1 MPQAQTQ
8 TQEQRQEQRLQQS
21 ISQQQL
27 LKAQLVEL
35 PIQQLA
41 ERIETEMHDNP
52 ALESTPED
60 DYPLYGDGDPAESFD
75 GGDQDDSFETQ
86 REREERSDALDAA
99 LENIG
104 RDDEDLP
111 VYQGGQPMAEREQE
125 MVYGDTQSF
134 YDQLL
139 EQVGELELSEQDRYV
154 MEYLIRSLDD
164 DGLLRTPLENIADEL
179 AVYHGIDLTT
189 QQLEQI
195 LHRLQQLDPPGIGA
209 RNLQECLLL
218 QIDRMG
224 LEFRAESVEFATAQ
238 KDTAVANSKLY
249 TLHSKL
255 TLMRQVITDHF
266 DEFTKKHWHKIQ
278 QAMGLSD
285 LQRDT
290 LMNELRRLNPKPGAS
305 MGETIG
311 RSMQQ
316 ITPDFI
322 VDTQDDGTVSF
333 TLNNGEV
340 PRLQVSQSFADLLK
354 EYQTNKE
361 GLSRQMKEA
370 LLYTKQKVDAAQNFI
385 DAIQTRRRTLTLTM
399 KAILHIQHRFF
410 EEGDESLLRPMILKD
425 VAERTGLDLST
436 ISRVSNSKYVQ
447 TRWGTFPLKFFF
459 SDGYVT
465 ESGEELS
472 TREIKAALRDIVEGE
487 DRRKPLSDEA
497 LSAILMK
504 KGYPIARRTVA
515 KYREQLGIPVARLR
529 K

>member
-1 MPQAQTQ
+1 M
-8 TQEQRQEQRLQQS
+8 QQS
-21 ISQQQL
+21 ISLQQL
-27 LKAQLVEL
+27 LQSQLTEMPL
-35 PIQQLA
+35 QQLM
-41 ERIETEMHDNP
+41 ERIETELHDNP
-52 ALESTPED
+52 ALEPTVDESLPEFPENPEGSENPEGPD
-60 DYPLYGDGDPAESFD
+60 DYDAL
-75 GGDQDDSFETQ
+75 

-111 VYQGGQPMAEREQE
+111 VYQGGHSIADEREE
-125 MVYGDTQSF
+125 MVYGESLSF

-139 EQVGELELSEQDRYV
+139 EQVGEQELTEQERYV

-164 DGLLRTPLENIADEL
+164 DGLLRISLDSISEEL
-179 AVYHGIDLTT
+179 AIYHGIDLSTA
-189 QQLEQI
+189 QVEHI
-195 LHRLQQLDPPGIGA
+195 LRKLQQLDPAGIGA
-209 RNLQECLLL
+209 RDLRECLLL
-218 QIDRMG
+218 QIRRR
-224 LEFRAESVEFATAQ
+224 E
-238 KDTAVANSKLY
+238 KSKVRE
-249 TLHSKL
+249 
-255 TLMRQVITDHF
+255 LMETVVSDFF
-266 DEFTKKHWHKIQ
+266 DEFTKKHWNKIQ
-278 QAMGLSD
+278 QALNLND
-285 LQRDT
+285 RQT
-290 LMNELRRLNPKPGAS
+290 EILMNELRRLNPKPGAS

-333 TLNNGEV
+333 SLNTGEI
-340 PRLQVSQSFADLLK
+340 PHLQVSQSFADLMK
-354 EYQTNKE
+354 DYQKNRD

-399 KAILHIQHRFF
+399 KAIIQWQHRFF

-425 VAERTGLDLST
+425 IAEKTGLDLST

-447 TRWGTFPLKFFF
+447 TRWGTFPLKYFF

-472 TREIKAALRDIVEGE
+472 TREIKVALRDIIEAE
-487 DRRKPLSDEA
+487 DKRKPMSDEA
-497 LSAILMK
+497 LGEALK
-504 KGYPIARRTVA
+504 AKGYPIARRTVA